1 MQGVLLPPCAVQ
13 VPSADSHPPNMQSRA
28 GAGTS
33 PHHPKASRAR
43 SGSLSP
49 ADSPSPSRHGNENAS
64 QSVSLSADASLRTLR
79 RQRAPPSSK
88 PSLSLEARALHV
100 ERYTRFLHA
109 LNYSA
114 GPTPAEAR
122 TQSALAARD
131 AHWIAR
137 AEDNRK
143 GATTEESVVELEAT
157 AAAASMARCGRPR
170 CGRAL
175 EADDDAGSSCIP
187 LGLDSFRLFARL
199 SCPELRLEPQ
209 IMQALLE
216 IYLSYDR
223 RPSAKEL
230 LWRLHDCGR
239 MQAAGKTLPLFDEVS
254 TAAIEA

>member
-1 MQGVLLPPCAVQ
+1 MKIRLLFVGKYARIAPAGAVPPSGELVPESEKQ
-13 VPSADSHPPNMQSRA
+13 PGIFSMLSLLGGIFRSKVPSADSHPPNMQSR
-28 GAGTS
+28 
-33 PHHPKASRAR
+33 
-43 SGSLSP
+43 
-49 ADSPSPSRHGNENAS
+49 
-64 QSVSLSADASLRTLR
+64 
-79 RQRAPPSSK
+79 
-88 PSLSLEARALHV
+88 
-100 ERYTRFLHA
+100 
-109 LNYSA
+109 A

-143 GATTEESVVELEAT
+143 GATMEESVVELEAT